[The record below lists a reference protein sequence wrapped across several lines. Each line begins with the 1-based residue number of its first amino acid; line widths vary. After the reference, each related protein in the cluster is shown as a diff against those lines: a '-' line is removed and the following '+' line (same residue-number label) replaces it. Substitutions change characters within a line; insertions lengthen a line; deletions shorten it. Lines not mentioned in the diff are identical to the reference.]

1 MTVIDRTPCPPKE
14 RMEGTLRCHSPRV
27 TTGLTSLLSQS
38 VVMSEFE
45 NECFEVPGL
54 RMLR

>member
-1 MTVIDRTPCPPKE
+1 MTIIDRTPCPPKE

-27 TTGLTSLLSQS
+27 TTGLTSSLSQS

-45 NECFEVPGL
+45 NECFEDPGL
-54 RMLR
+54 RILR